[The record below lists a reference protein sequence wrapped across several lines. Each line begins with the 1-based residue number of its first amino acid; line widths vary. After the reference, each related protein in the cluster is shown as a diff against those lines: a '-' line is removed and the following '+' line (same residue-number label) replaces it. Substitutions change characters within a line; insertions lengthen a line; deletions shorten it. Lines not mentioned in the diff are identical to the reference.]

1 MAKSLPV
8 FLASRADQDHCSNRA
23 SVPQLQLTEVSLI
36 ANYAVII
43 TGRRMLGLTQ
53 KTVSRPVSLEGI
65 AIFSN
70 ADVSIRF
77 VPADVDTGIQFQR
90 VDLAD
95 RPIIPATSEFAQPLH
110 RRTAISRKGAS
121 VAMIE
126 HIMAALAGLGIHNCV
141 VEIDGPEPP
150 GFDGS
155 CRAIVDSLLSSG
167 IADLSVPIEPLCV
180 KQTST
185 VSVEERGA
193 TITAVPST
201 DQSFRVSYNLDYGA
215 DSPISP
221 HSAQFLITP
230 ETFAE
235 EIASARTFVLESEV
249 EALRSLGYGKRLTYS
264 DLVVYGENGVVG
276 NKLHWP
282 DECARHKILDC
293 IGDLA
298 LVGRPIIGT
307 ICASRTG
314 HETNQQLAAQLLNQ
328 GQPQQVS
335 RSRQAA

>member
-1 MAKSLPV
+1 
-8 FLASRADQDHCSNRA
+8 
-23 SVPQLQLTEVSLI
+23 
-36 ANYAVII
+36 
-43 TGRRMLGLTQ
+43 MLGLTQ
-53 KTVSRPVSLEGI
+53 KTVSRPVKLDGI

-77 VPADVDTGIQFQR
+77 VPSDVDTGIHFQR

-95 RPIIPATSEFAQPLH
+95 RPLIPATIEFAQALH
-110 RRTAISRKGAS
+110 RRTAISRGGAS

-155 CRAIVDSLLSSG
+155 CRAIVDSLLTSG
-167 IADLSVPIEPLCV
+167 IADLAVPIEPLFV
-180 KQTST
+180 QQTST
-185 VSVEERGA
+185 VSVAEKRA
-193 TITAVPST
+193 TITAVPSS
-201 DQSFRVSYNLDYGA
+201 DYSFRVGYNLDYGS
-215 DSPISP
+215 DSPIVP
-221 HSAQFLITP
+221 HSAEFLITP

-235 EIASARTFVLESEV
+235 EIAAARTFVLESEV
-249 EALRSLGYGKRLTYS
+249 EALRALGYGQRLTHS
-264 DLVVYGENGVVG
+264 DLVVYGKNGVVG
-276 NKLHWP
+276 NTLHWP
-282 DECARHKILDC
+282 DECARHKLLDC

-314 HETNQQLAAQLLNQ
+314 HETNQQLAAQLLIQNQ
-328 GQPQQVS
+328 TQHVH
-335 RSRQAA
+335 RSSQAA